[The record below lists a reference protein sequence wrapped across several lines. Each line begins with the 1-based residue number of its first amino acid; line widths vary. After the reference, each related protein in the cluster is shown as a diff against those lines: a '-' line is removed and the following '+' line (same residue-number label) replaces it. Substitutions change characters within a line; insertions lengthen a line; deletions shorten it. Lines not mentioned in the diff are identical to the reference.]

1 MLRDEICSMT
11 NYMVEQNI
19 WWDEFFGGTSR
30 AEGGISSQK
39 SGIFKKR
46 KITLHVFYLFLSL
59 RIRESSFAS
68 KQM

>member
-1 MLRDEICSMT
+1 MLGEICSGT
-11 NYMVEQNI
+11 NYLVGRIVQ
-19 WWDEFFGGTSR
+19 WDEFFGGTSH

>member
-30 AEGGISSQK
+30 AEGYYFVPEKWDI
-39 SGIFKKR
+39 
-46 KITLHVFYLFLSL
+46 
-59 RIRESSFAS
+59 
-68 KQM
+68 